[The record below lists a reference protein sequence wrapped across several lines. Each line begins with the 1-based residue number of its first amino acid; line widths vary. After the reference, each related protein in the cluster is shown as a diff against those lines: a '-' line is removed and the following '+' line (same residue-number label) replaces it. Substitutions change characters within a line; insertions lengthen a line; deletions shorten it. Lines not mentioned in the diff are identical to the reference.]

1 MSLQDNRIDE
11 FFMSLQ
17 EIEEVVF
24 SDNKQLDISDY
35 QTIRN
40 MPDDSSNIIDID
52 TLMKIYI
59 K

>member
-40 MPDDSSNIIDID
+40 MPDDSSNIIDIY